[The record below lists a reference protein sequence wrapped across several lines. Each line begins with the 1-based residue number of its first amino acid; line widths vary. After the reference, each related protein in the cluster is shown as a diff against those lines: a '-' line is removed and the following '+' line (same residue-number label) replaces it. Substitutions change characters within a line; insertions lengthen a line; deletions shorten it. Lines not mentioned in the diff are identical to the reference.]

1 MKLTPTQVEQ
11 TLDQFPAQAIPETHP
26 VMSELTRL
34 YGEHTFF
41 LDGQGLSIVESTLS
55 DDDAKQKTGLVIN
68 LANWADS
75 TRTQLAPH
83 EPEPTDIAVQLAA

>member
-26 VMSELTRL
+26 VLLELTKL

-41 LDGQGLSIVESTLS
+41 LDGQGLSIVESTLP
-55 DDDAKQKTGLVIN
+55 DGDAKQKTGVVIN
-68 LANWADS
+68 LATWADE
-75 TRTQLAPH
+75 TKTQLAPH
-83 EPEPTDIAVQLAA
+83 EPEPTDIAVELAA